1 MFTTVAQ
8 GLEADFTGRRL
19 VVADHQRLKQIFIKL
34 LTNAANFAPEG
45 SIISLKCHRE
55 NHDFV
60 FSIADNGSGIPQEIL
75 ESVFERFESHGSRG
89 GAGLGLSI
97 VESFVSLHHGT
108 VSIRSRE
115 GEGTEV
121 TCRIPSAELP
131 KVQAA
136 E

>member
-1 MFTTVAQ
+1 ML
-8 GLEADFTGRRL
+8 GLF
-19 VVADHQRLKQIFIKL
+19 VADHQRLKQILIKL
-34 LTNAANFAPEG
+34 LTNAANFAPDG
-45 SIISLKCHRE
+45 STVSLKCRRD
-55 NHDFV
+55 NSDFV
-60 FSIADNGSGIPQEIL
+60 FSVTDSGTGIPQDVL
-75 ESVFERFESHGSRG
+75 DTVFKRFESHGQHG

-121 TCRIPSAELP
+121 TCRIPSGELP
-131 KVQAA
+131 QIAAA